1 MLLDIKNFA
10 QNQRE
15 RQNLLNQEA
24 DLAFKQLCKTIED
37 IPTTEFDKFF
47 NPKLKKEIEHYYQ
60 DIEYYHQHAT
70 YNKPKATLEIDI
82 TKESLIGIYKKV
94 NDNTSA
100 IDYWDARRK
109 ADNVMYS
116 MDIAN
121 EIIIDGLTKRL
132 SDYLKSADENLIIK
146 TGNQIKFDDRSRYRM
161 IVQYPTTELP

>member
-15 RQNLLNQEA
+15 RQSLLNQEV

-47 NPKLKKEIEHYYQ
+47 NPKLKKEIEDYYRYANDNNPKN
-60 DIEYYHQHAT
+60 DIKI
-70 YNKPKATLEIDI
+70 NIDDD
-82 TKESLIGIYKKV
+82 SLISIYKKV

-100 IDYWDARRK
+100 ITYRDARRK
-109 ADNVMYS
+109 AENCIYS
-116 MDIAN
+116 TDIAYQ
-121 EIIIDGLTKRL
+121 IVIDGLTKRL
-132 SDYLKSADENLIIK
+132 SDYLKSADENLIVK

-161 IVQYPTTELP
+161 VIQYPTTELP

>member
-1 MLLDIKNFA
+1 MLLDIQDFA
-10 QNQRE
+10 QNQHE
-15 RQNLLNQEA
+15 RQNLLNQEVT
-24 DLAFKQLCKTIED
+24 LTFKQLCKTIED
-37 IPTTEFDKFF
+37 VPTTEFDKFF
-47 NPKLKKEIEHYYQ
+47 NPKLKKEIEDYYR

-100 IDYWDARRK
+100 IAYRDARGE
-109 ADNVMYS
+109 AENVMYS

-132 SDYLKSADENLIIK
+132 SDYLKSADENFIIK
-146 TGNQIKFDDRSRYRM
+146 TGNQIRFDDRSRYRM
-161 IVQYPTTELP
+161 VVQYPTIKLP